1 MFLCRPGTVGGT
13 GDAEVKRTNE
23 VPSSWSLHL
32 GCGKRKVSI
41 EVLKDLSTNWD
52 KAMKESCREL
62 SETNGRFL
70 FVECAGEGFREEEM
84 LWTLMHGLEGSD
96 GGNLRLSEEH

>member
-1 MFLCRPGTVGGT
+1 MQAMYCSRYRG
-13 GDAEVKRTNE
+13 AQVKRANK

-32 GCGKRKVSI
+32 GCGGRKVSI
-41 EVLKDLSTNWD
+41 EVLKNLSTNWD

-70 FVECAGEGFREEEM
+70 FVECVGEGFLMEEM
-84 LWTLMHGLEGSD
+84 L
-96 GGNLRLSEEH
+96 